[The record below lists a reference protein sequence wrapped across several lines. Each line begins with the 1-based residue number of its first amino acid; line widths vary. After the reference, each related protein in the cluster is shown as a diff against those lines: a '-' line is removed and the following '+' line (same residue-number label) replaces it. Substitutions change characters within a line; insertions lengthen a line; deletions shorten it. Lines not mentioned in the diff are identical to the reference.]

1 MIRYLGRGD
10 SEYVPFPGIEDVGEY
25 DTIAWGGDLSVR
37 RLWDAYSHGIFPWY
51 PYRSKAIVWT
61 CPRERYVIFPK
72 EVHVSHS
79 MRTLFN
85 SGRYRVTFNECF
97 EAVIMNCATVENRHA
112 HKYAWLGG
120 PLLEAMLDFH
130 RQGYAKSVEVWD
142 GDELVGGLYGVRVNR
157 CFCGDSMFSLKPSA
171 SKVALIGLARKMEAE
186 GGLMIDCQYK
196 TEHLESM
203 GGRHITYEEYMS
215 LMNA

>member
-1 MIRYLGRGD
+1 M
-10 SEYVPFPGIEDVGEY
+10 
-25 DTIAWGGDLSVR
+25 
-37 RLWDAYSHGIFPWY
+37 
-51 PYRSKAIVWT
+51 
-61 CPRERYVIFPK
+61 
-72 EVHVSHS
+72 
-79 MRTLFN
+79 
-85 SGRYRVTFNECF
+85 
-97 EAVIMNCATVENRHA
+97 
-112 HKYAWLGG
+112 
-120 PLLEAMLDFH
+120 LEFH
-130 RQGYAKSVEVWD
+130 RQGYAKSVEVWE

-203 GGRHITYEEYMS
+203 GGRHITYEEYMY

>member
-10 SEYVPFPGIEDVGEY
+10 SEYVPFPGIEEVGEY

-61 CPRERYVIFPK
+61 CPRERFVIFPK

-79 MRTLFN
+79 MRTLLN

-120 PLLEAMLDFH
+120 PLLEAMLEFTVISGGMLFAEAPPFGCVPVYGHVSGGTAEAFRLYH
-130 RQGYAKSVEVWD
+130 RDTGHHV
-142 GDELVGGLYGVRVNR
+142 
-157 CFCGDSMFSLKPSA
+157 SLFRRT
-171 SKVALIGLARKMEAE
+171 I
-186 GGLMIDCQYK
+186 
-196 TEHLESM
+196 
-203 GGRHITYEEYMS
+203 
-215 LMNA
+215 